1 MQIAR
6 VRSLV
11 VTSLDPT
18 GVGVARLLK
27 VQLAAVRPTQQS
39 RRQPSSKWRLVISN
53 GSALR
58 SLCSVTI

>member
-27 VQLAAVRPTQQS
+27 VQLAAVRPAQQS
-39 RRQPSSKWRLVISN
+39 RRQPSPKWRLVISN